1 MPWRVLLEARLDNGS
16 PLRTWQTARR
26 VIRRVKEVGL
36 LIAMS
41 FPLEGAQ
48 VGVERFCEE
57 RRH

>member
-16 PLRTWQTARR
+16 PLRTWQAARR
-26 VIRRVKEVGL
+26 VIRRVEEVGL

-48 VGVERFCEE
+48 VGVERFREE
-57 RRH
+57 R